1 MNNYFKIITLPGSML
16 PPPPRKVVIERL
28 PEMPDKLPKVHVERW
43 LPFKDVKRRVKLMPK
58 PKDPPV
64 INI

>member
-1 MNNYFKIITLPGSML
+1 ML